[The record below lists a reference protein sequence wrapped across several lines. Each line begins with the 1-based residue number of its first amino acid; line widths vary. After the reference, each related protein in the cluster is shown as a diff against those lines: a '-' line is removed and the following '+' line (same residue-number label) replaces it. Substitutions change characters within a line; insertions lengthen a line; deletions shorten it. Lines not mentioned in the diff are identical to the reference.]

1 MDGGKSNESVTTIGP
16 LDFSNVFQEP
26 MDGLEPPQP
35 KFWLDEMSSSRCLV
49 GPGGVGPP
57 SPRYQRGVLYRSTMG
72 RNYSIP

>member
-49 GPGGVGPP
+49 GQGRIELPFLP
-57 SPRYQRGVLYRSTMG
+57 YQGNVLNRSTTG